1 MSLKFGSFVALAVVT
16 LLVATN
22 ANAANAKTG
31 QRFGDWGVKCETIP
45 DKSQVCYVQQVLSE
59 KGSKQPLMITVL
71 GYGKGKPFPT
81 AIFELPKGVDMKQG
95 VQLKVDK
102 NQAVAFQG
110 KCDQQG
116 CRAGFTLDNA
126 MMQQIAKG
134 QRALLAY
141 RPGPNKEP
149 VILPISLKGLAPG
162 LKAVK

>member
-1 MSLKFGSFVALAVVT
+1 MSLKFGSLIALAMVSLVVNNA
-16 LLVATN
+16 VA
-22 ANAANAKTG
+22 AGAKPG
-31 QRFGDWGVKCETIP
+31 QRFGDWGVKCEAAP
-45 DKSQVCYVQQVLSE
+45 DKSQICYVQQVLSE
-59 KGSKQPLMITVL
+59 KNSKQPLMITVL

-102 NQAVAFQG
+102 NQAVAFKG

-116 CRAGFTLDNA
+116 CRAGFTLDNP
-126 MMQQIAKG
+126 MMQQISKG

>member
-1 MSLKFGSFVALAVVT
+1 MNLKFRHFLAVALLTVLAQNT
-16 LLVATN
+16 Y
-22 ANAANAKTG
+22 AAGAKPG
-31 QRFGDWGVKCETIP
+31 QRFGDWGVKCETVP

-59 KGSKQPLMITVL
+59 KNSKTPIMITVL

-102 NQAVAFQG
+102 NQAVAFKG

-149 VILPISLKGLAPG
+149 VILPISLKGLTPG